1 MSIEWEAG
9 LEWVAYKG
17 HMTERDLGVPSRA
30 MDPGFQERR
39 GWIYGL
45 LCGNEVTMHLGKI
58 VGFDDEPDERC
69 YKVGV
74 IAPKEDYDLFAFSLF
89 APVQHEQA
97 DLVQAIEVWI
107 KHNHRNVPIPV
118 IVLDMGE

>member
-17 HMTERDLGVPSRA
+17 WMTERDLGVPSRA

-39 GWIYGL
+39 CWIYGL
-45 LCGNEVTMHLGKI
+45 LCGNEVTMSLGKI
-58 VGFDDEPDERC
+58 VGFDDDPEERP

-74 IAPKEDYDLFAFSLF
+74 VVPKEDHELFAFSLI
-89 APVQHEQA
+89 APISHDQS
-97 DLVQAIEVWI
+97 DLVQAIEAWI
-107 KHNHRNVPIPV
+107 RHNHRNVPMPV
-118 IVLDMGE
+118 IVIEMG